1 MLKKMIPYS
10 LICGCKLSV
19 LFTFV
24 LRGISGSGG
33 RGTRGV
39 RPWPVPG
46 GAIARQGGVPF
57 QWVRGVADKVH
68 LITVLIVSLVY
79 HIITIGHPARIW
91 TVVCRHFFRIL
102 QLSPPPLSGIDR
114 IMFLKKENGFILLLV
129 TANMN
134 WTQSLSLF
142 LQDFLL
148 YLRYRI
154 SLRQMRLLRTFHI
167 NTSNYDGTA
176 SDLWN
181 RTRLLKKDDYLAQ
194 RMGNSSKNDSKCTT
208 EAVM

>member
-1 MLKKMIPYS
+1 MIPYS

-91 TVVCRHFFRIL
+91 TVVRRHFLRIL

-114 IMFLKKENGFILLLV
+114 IIFLKKENGSILLLV

-181 RTRLLKKDDYLAQ
+181 RTRLLKKRWLF
-194 RMGNSSKNDSKCTT
+194 GPKNGKQFKKRFEMHNRSRYVTL
-208 EAVM
+208 

>member
-1 MLKKMIPYS
+1 MIPYS

-79 HIITIGHPARIW
+79 HIVAIGHPARIW
-91 TVVCRHFFRIL
+91 TVVCRHFLRIL

-114 IMFLKKENGFILLLV
+114 IMFLKKENGSILLLV

-181 RTRLLKKDDYLAQ
+181 RTRLL
-194 RMGNSSKNDSKCTT
+194 
-208 EAVM
+208 

>member
-1 MLKKMIPYS
+1 MIPYS

-19 LFTFV
+19 PFTFV

-39 RPWPVPG
+39 RPWPVPSV
-46 GAIARQGGVPF
+46 AIARQGGVPF

-79 HIITIGHPARIW
+79 HIVAIGHPARIW
-91 TVVCRHFFRIL
+91 TVVRRHFLRIL

-114 IMFLKKENGFILLLV
+114 IMFLKKENGSILLLV

-181 RTRLLKKDDYLAQ
+181 RTRLL
-194 RMGNSSKNDSKCTT
+194 
-208 EAVM
+208 

>member
-39 RPWPVPG
+39 RPWPIPG

-79 HIITIGHPARIW
+79 HIVTIGHPARIW
-91 TVVCRHFFRIL
+91 TVVRRHFFRIL

-114 IMFLKKENGFILLLV
+114 IIFLKKENGSILLLV

-142 LQDFLL
+142 F
-148 YLRYRI
+148 
-154 SLRQMRLLRTFHI
+154 
-167 NTSNYDGTA
+167 
-176 SDLWN
+176 
-181 RTRLLKKDDYLAQ
+181 TRL
-194 RMGNSSKNDSKCTT
+194 SSVFEISNFTSAN
-208 EAVM
+208 AVTSHVSYKYIKLWRNRFRSVKSYPTS